1 MASLICD
8 LKKTAASG
16 LRFFCFNPPNAEG
29 LVGLFRANVGVS
41 MAAVKSLRGKY
52 SSQIGIITVKT
63 MQYQR

>member
-8 LKKTAASG
+8 LKKAAASG

-29 LVGLFRANVGVS
+29 LVALFRAGVGVS
-41 MAAVKSLRGKY
+41 MVARKSLRGKN
-52 SSQIGIITVKT
+52 SSQIGLKTVKT